1 MAGWILGSETPKSC
15 VVSIKILS
23 ALKRRPGFGWVQ
35 EREMAMQMDL
45 LHSFELPFSRQSII
59 EPGGGRRQ
67 GI

>member
-1 MAGWILGSETPKSC
+1 M
-15 VVSIKILS
+15 VSIKVLG

-35 EREMAMQMDL
+35 EMDL